1 MPPFPGFPD
10 DRERLR
16 LSQLPLVTSNELR
29 LSGLLTAPL
38 LFYGAWS
45 LWHSGHPLGALA
57 CGAGASAVLGVAA
70 RAKEAACPRCG
81 AGIRPVAGPA
91 RCMECAAFGYFK
103 EDGARL
109 VPVTPGSLDSGL
121 GFFVLPADL
130 GGKPLALPWDGGC
143 CVCAAPADGRRDV
156 QFGTQVSGIPGVAGT
171 VEVIRFKVP
180 VCPGHTSGA
189 RSAAGGVSFQS
200 YDYWLDFVKLNG
212 RPG

>member
-1 MPPFPGFPD
+1 MPPSPGFSD
-10 DRERLR
+10 GREKLR
-16 LSQLPLVTSNELR
+16 LSELPLVASAELR

-38 LFYGAWS
+38 LFYGAYR
-45 LWHSGHPLGALA
+45 LWQSAHPLAAMA

-103 EDGARL
+103 EEGGRL
-109 VPVTPGSLDSGL
+109 TPVAPGTLDNGL
-121 GFFVLPADL
+121 GFFVLASDL

-143 CVCAAPADGRRDV
+143 CVCAAPADGRREV
-156 QFGTQVSGIPGVAGT
+156 QFGTQVSGVPGVAGT
-171 VEVIRFKVP
+171 VEVVRFKVP
-180 VCPGHTSGA
+180 VCPAHPSGA
-189 RSAAGGVSFQS
+189 RTAAGAVSFQS
-200 YDYWLDFVKLNG
+200 YVYWLDFLKLNG